1 MSHLEGKAFVV
12 TGAGGGL
19 GRAYA
24 AELAAYGA
32 AVVVNDVSEAGA
44 LETVRLIE
52 ADGGRALAEVGSVS
66 DWAVAEALPRVASEA
81 FGSFDGL
88 VNNAGVIHDRLPW
101 EEDESSLRRIVEV
114 NVIGALFCG
123 VNALKVLVPQGSGAI
138 VNVTSG
144 SLLGLSGV
152 STYGATKGAVASMT
166 YGWAVETAGTGVRVN
181 GLMPRGQTAMTAA
194 RGTKDPSL
202 GASKVPVPASP
213 PPEVIAP
220 LVAYLMSDAAAALNG
235 RILRHDG
242 QQVTFVDAMS
252 WQSGVPIPGRISLD
266 EMAAAVATLGGAR

>member
-242 QQVTFVDAMS
+242 QQVAFVDAMS